1 MRHYLS
7 ILFTLLFLNPL
18 LQLKADTVDLDA
30 HFTNLPIGTAVSF
43 FEDKS
48 NSYTFDY
55 LLKHHDRVVWRASN
69 QNYLNFGFTDTSY
82 WLYGKINNLTQISQY
97 LVIDLGDSLIDNIDI
112 YLVRENGEV
121 ELTQLGTRKGGEG
134 SDSISKWSFA
144 TGFNMAGNESIEFYI
159 RLKTQAFLQTKITLW
174 QTEYFISEQSDHK
187 LLVSLFTGIFLMMI
201 CFLIFLYIH
210 LREAQLLQYIL
221 FIFCYVGVIW
231 LIKGFGFVDDFP
243 FIAQHYDA
251 LLIILMGIISWN
263 LSLLAPR
270 LLKLKHRPWFILTST
285 FVTYASIAVVFSPL
299 FLSFQA
305 SIIVISLLVATLTVI
320 LLISSLFY
328 IHDRSKQTRFYVFSL
343 VYFILGMDLYML
355 NRYGL
360 LGYNE
365 FTEYT
370 TSLSAI
376 LVLLYLCWNFSKQM
390 AYDRKTKNKVQ
401 QQIMTVNERY
411 YSVFQNAAEGMFTTS
426 LDGTILAINKSM
438 CRLLGFSDLNEMQL
452 HGITTANGF
461 YIDPDL
467 RDKIIAR
474 LLAEEQV
481 TAVEMTGV
489 DRYGDIF
496 HGEINMRL
504 NVQPAMT
511 IIDGSFV
518 DTTKRRQHEI
528 KLETIAKYDQLTG
541 LVNRS
546 HFEKLVSTSLATAKT
561 EMADNILLYLDLDQF
576 KLVNDICG
584 HDVGDALLKKITILL
599 RSYLTSDTILARLGG
614 DEFAILLERSDM
626 DKALEVADLIRTGIE
641 AFRYTHHGRHFVL
654 GVSIGIVMLDS
665 SIGNSSLAL
674 SLADTAC
681 FTAKTQG
688 RNRVYVYSKS
698 NAAMLTHQRE
708 MRWIGVLREALD
720 QNRFELAFQTIS
732 PLTNPVAEGYRY
744 EVLLRLRDE
753 QGKLQSPSEFI
764 AAAEKYNFMV
774 QLDRWVVQTFCQW
787 LASNPKHLQKLT
799 SASINLCG
807 QSLID
812 RGMHKFIE
820 ETIERYA
827 IPPHKLCFEVTES
840 QAIVD
845 FEQTIIFM
853 HKFKEL
859 GCRFSLDDFGSGFS
873 SYSYIKRLP
882 IDQLKI
888 DGAFVQNIET
898 NNIDYT
904 MVKSFNEI
912 AKAVNIKT
920 VAEYVENENIK
931 NILAEIGIDFVQG
944 YLIAKPALLVDL
956 VDNELFDSA

>member
-7 ILFTLLFLNPL
+7 ILFILLSLNPL
-18 LQLKADTVDLDA
+18 LQLKAEAVDLDVN
-30 HFTNLPIGTAVSF
+30 FTYWPIGNTLCV

-48 NSYTFDY
+48 NSYTVDY
-55 LLKHHDRVVWRASN
+55 LKQHHDRVIWRPSN
-69 QNYLNFGFTDTSY
+69 QNYLNYGFTDSSY
-82 WLYGKINNLTQISQY
+82 WLHGKINNLEQLSQY
-97 LVIDLGDSLIDNIDI
+97 LVLDFGDSLIDNIDI
-112 YLVRENGEV
+112 YFVRENGEW
-121 ELTQLGTRKGGEG
+121 ELIKLGTRRGGEG
-134 SDSISKWSFA
+134 RDSISKLSFA
-144 TGFNMAGNESIEFYI
+144 AGFNMAANESIEFYI

-174 QTEYFISEQSDHK
+174 GAEHFIAEQSNHK
-187 LLVSLFTGIFLMMI
+187 LLVSLFTGIFVMMI

-221 FIFCYVGVIW
+221 FITCYVAVIW
-231 LIKGFGFVDDFP
+231 LIKGFGFVDDVA

-251 LLIILMGIISWN
+251 LLIILMGLISWN
-263 LSLLAPR
+263 LSLMAPR
-270 LLKLKHRPWFILTST
+270 LLKLKHRPWFIISSK

-299 FLSFQA
+299 FSSFKT
-305 SIIVISLLVATLTVI
+305 SIIMFSFLVVMLTVI
-320 LLISSLFY
+320 LLIYSFFY
-328 IHDRSKQTRFYVFSL
+328 IHDQSIQTRFYVFSL

-370 TSLSAI
+370 TSLSAL
-376 LVLLYLCWNFSKQM
+376 LVLLYLCWNFAKQM
-390 AYDRKTKNKVQ
+390 AYDRQTKNQVQ
-401 QQIMTVNERY
+401 QQITTVNERY
-411 YSVFQNAAEGMFTTS
+411 YSVFQNAAEGMFSTT

-438 CRLLGFSDLNEMQL
+438 CRLLGFTDLNEMQL
-452 HGITTANGF
+452 HDITTANRF
-461 YIDPDL
+461 YTDPDL

-504 NVQPAMT
+504 NVQPEMT
-511 IIDGSFV
+511 VIDGSFV
-518 DTTKRRQHEI
+518 DTTKRKQHEI
-528 KLETIAKYDQLTG
+528 KLDMIAKYDQLTG
-541 LVNRS
+541 LINRS
-546 HFEKLVSTSLATAKT
+546 HFEKLVSISLASAHT
-561 EMADNILLYLDLDQF
+561 EVADNILLYLDLDQF

-599 RSYLTSDTILARLGG
+599 RSFLSIDTKLARLGG
-614 DEFAILLERSDM
+614 DEFGILLENTDM
-626 DKALEVADLIRTGIE
+626 DKALEVADFIRTSIE
-641 AFRYTHHGRHFVL
+641 EFRFTHHGRHFVL
-654 GVSIGIVMLDS
+654 GVSIGIVMLDTG
-665 SIGNSSLAL
+665 IGNSSLAL

-681 FTAKTQG
+681 FTAKKQG

-720 QNRFELAFQTIS
+720 ENRFELAFQTIS
-732 PLTNPVAEGYRY
+732 PLTNSTEEGYRY
-744 EVLLRLRDE
+744 EVLLRLRNE
-753 QGKLQSPSEFI
+753 QGELQSPSEFI
-764 AAAEKYNFMV
+764 AAAENYNFMV
-774 QLDRWVVQTFCQW
+774 QLDRWVVNTFCQW
-787 LASNPKHLQKLT
+787 LASNPKHLEKLT

-812 RGMHKFIE
+812 RSMHKFIE
-820 ETIERYA
+820 DTIERYA

-840 QAIVD
+840 QAIMD

-873 SYSYIKRLP
+873 SYCYIKRLP

-888 DGAFVQNIET
+888 DGEFVQNIET
-898 NNIDYT
+898 DNIDYT
-904 MVKSFNEI
+904 MVKSFNDI

-956 VDNELFDSA
+956 VDNELLDSA